1 MNKPTQ
7 AGIEGLLQD
16 MGEVC
21 TGTSYELS
29 NGELFITE
37 ANASDW
43 YAFHADLNVMFDRL
57 QNLIDDSKLPD
68 PTPAEYERPIFGV
81 TNGRGRIIA

>member
-1 MNKPTQ
+1 MTNRPTQ

-21 TGTSYELS
+21 TGTGMELGNS
-29 NGELFITE
+29 ELHITE

-43 YAFHADLNVMFDRL
+43 YAFHADLSVMFDRL
-57 QNLIDDSKLPD
+57 QNLIDDSKHPEE
-68 PTPAEYERPIFGV
+68 TPAEYLEYSGEEYRPAMTI
-81 TNGRGRIIA
+81 

>member
-1 MNKPTQ
+1 MSNKPSQ

-21 TGTSYELS
+21 TGTSFELS
-29 NGELFITE
+29 NAELFITE

-43 YAFHADLNVMFDRL
+43 YSLYADLGAMFDRL
-57 QNLIDDSKLPD
+57 QNLIDDSRHPEH
-68 PTPAEYERPIFGV
+68 TPPEYEYTGREYHPI
-81 TNGRGRIIA
+81 TI